1 MEYVYIAVF
10 ISSFLFCLA
19 AVYSY
24 LKWNGKKEFAM
35 GIDINKGD
43 KPKIPESGGIAVLL
57 SIWILFLAFSY
68 LSIIDINYKNFSWLL
83 LLTGFSA
90 IGIFD
95 DTKHKFLGKAVP
107 WLARALPIA
116 LLSFGFAYLFSGGNL
131 LLAAAGA
138 FFIAGIASFHNTFAG
153 LNGWEVGSSF
163 IISIFA
169 SVLLYGGSYFIFAQ
183 VISACALALLIFN
196 SYPARIFPGDSG
208 TLLFGSAIAG
218 LVFLNGDARI
228 MVIVSLFYLP
238 HAVDFFLLK
247 LLTNTKDVS
256 QSKVKP
262 YALKDGKIAIPK
274 YEGKTRYDFAKLIVK
289 IFGPLEEWKIA
300 IVIWLAVIVNC
311 SFWILVSRAF

>member
-90 IGIFD
+90 IGIFPV
-95 DTKHKFLGKAVP
+95 LPLKANRILSNHRLSVP
-107 WLARALPIA
+107 A
-116 LLSFGFAYLFSGGNL
+116 SFSGGDL
-131 LLAAAGA
+131 LLAVSGTL
-138 FFIAGIASFHNTFAG
+138 FISGIASYHNTFAG